1 MLSVKLTFFFEIP
14 LLKHNKMKKLIYIG
28 CLIATISITSC
39 RVVRPGEIGI
49 KQTLGKMHGGSRQ
62 PGSVAFFPFTT
73 KVIKINTRT
82 VESFQ
87 ALPLPTKEGLSVNA
101 ELSLLYHIRPEEAS
115 NVYQKFGTNYQEV
128 VVLSNFRATA
138 RAISANYYAK
148 ELYAIARQKVEKAI
162 LEELKAHIEQ
172 YGFVIDAVLL
182 KDVVLPPQIMASI
195 ESKVQAEQD
204 ALKMEF
210 VIDKEKKEA
219 ERKRIEAEGIKAY
232 NDIVTQSLN
241 DKILENNRIKMYEAL
256 MRSGNS
262 KVIITNG
269 TSPLLNSISTEAS
282 DKK

>member
-1 MLSVKLTFFFEIP
+1 
-14 LLKHNKMKKLIYIG
+14 MKKLIYIG
-28 CLIATISITSC
+28 CIALAISSISC

-62 PGSVAFFPFTT
+62 PGSVGFFPFTT
-73 KVIKINTRT
+73 RIIKINIRT
-82 VESFQ
+82 VECFQ

-101 ELSLLYHIRPEEAS
+101 ELSLLYHVKAEEAS

-138 RAISANYYAK
+138 RAISANYFAK

-162 LEELKAHIEQ
+162 VEELNAHIEK

-232 NDIVTQSLN
+232 NEIVTQSLN
-241 DKILENNRIKMYEAL
+241 DKILENNRIKMYDGL
-256 MRSGNS
+256 MRSGNT

-269 TSPLLNSISTEAS
+269 TNPLLNTLNAGEMT

>member
-1 MLSVKLTFFFEIP
+1 
-14 LLKHNKMKKLIYIG
+14 MKKLIYIG
-28 CLIATISITSC
+28 CVIIVIASTSC

-62 PGSVAFFPFTT
+62 PGSVGFFPFTT

-82 VESFQ
+82 VECFQ

-128 VVLSNFRATA
+128 IVLSNFRATA

-162 LEELKAHIEQ
+162 VDELKAHIEQ
-172 YGFVIDAVLL
+172 HGFVIDAVLL

-232 NDIVTQSLN
+232 NDIVSSSLN
-241 DKILENNRIKMYEAL
+241 ERILENNRIKMYDAL

-269 TSPLLNSISTEAS
+269 TNPLLNTLNAGDMSDSKP

>member
-1 MLSVKLTFFFEIP
+1 
-14 LLKHNKMKKLIYIG
+14 MKKLIYIG
-28 CLIATISITSC
+28 CVVIIIASTSC

-172 YGFVIDAVLL
+172 YGFVID
-182 KDVVLPPQIMASI
+182 
-195 ESKVQAEQD
+195 
-204 ALKMEF
+204 
-210 VIDKEKKEA
+210 KEKKEA

-269 TSPLLNSISTEAS
+269 TSPLLNSINTEAG